1 MPGKSEPLGSLGT
14 YAEKRTKHAL
24 LQDRTW
30 NDNVASLKSIATD
43 CRKKLFDSLKGRR
56 YERVT
61 PILEPFFSKS
71 GCRRRRR
78 SSSSSGGS
86 SSRAADYRR
95 LCEEAAPAEEQGEA
109 SLGRCRCGPPWGPAM
124 GAAGRW
130 AAAPRRAPPPANRH
144 VDRAVRR
151 LPRPAMT
158 AACTILLLALRLA
171 PGERRREAG
180 LVARPKDRGHWR
192 GAVDP
197 LPHRTRPRGPRARWG
212 PPRGLR
218 EARGRRWPPSELAAG
233 APTRPCHRRTGARAA
248 DMASV
253 RPKNTLR
260 WRRAR
265 ACARPRAV
273 SRRGKLVRPGHTPR
287 CGERQSTE
295 KGARERNEKNQI
307 MTSNVWLQLVWTDY
321 QLKWDEADYGG
332 IAVLRLPPDKVW
344 KPDIVLFNNA
354 DGNYEVRYKSNVL
367 IYPSGQVMWVPPAIY
382 QSSCTIDVTYFPFDQ
397 QKCVM
402 KFGSWT
408 FNGDQVSLKLY
419 NNNFWVDLSDY
430 WKSGTWDIV
439 EVPAFLNRHNNSK
452 QQRPTETDISFY
464 ITIRRKTLFYT
475 VNLILPTVLISFLCI
490 LVFYLPAEAGEKVT
504 LGISI
509 LLSLVVFLLLV
520 SKILPPTSLV
530 LPLIAKYLLFTF
542 LMNTMSI
549 LVTVIIIN
557 WNFRGPRTHRMP
569 NWIRVLFLKYLP
581 AMLLMKRPH
590 KTRLRW
596 MMEMPGAFVSAF
608 TALDR
613 QTVVRGPVPEL
624 LLQPRKKYSLA
635 FSFQPSHC

>member
-1 MPGKSEPLGSLGT
+1 
-14 YAEKRTKHAL
+14 
-24 LQDRTW
+24 
-30 NDNVASLKSIATD
+30 
-43 CRKKLFDSLKGRR
+43 
-56 YERVT
+56 
-61 PILEPFFSKS
+61 
-71 GCRRRRR
+71 
-78 SSSSSGGS
+78 
-86 SSRAADYRR
+86 
-95 LCEEAAPAEEQGEA
+95 
-109 SLGRCRCGPPWGPAM
+109 
-124 GAAGRW
+124 
-130 AAAPRRAPPPANRH
+130 
-144 VDRAVRR
+144 
-151 LPRPAMT
+151 MT
-158 AACTILLLALRLA
+158 AWPWTRLGLLALWLVVAIQTVLA
-171 PGERRREAG
+171 SEDEER
-180 LVARPKDRGHWR
+180 
-192 GAVDP
+192 
-197 LPHRTRPRGPRARWG
+197 
-212 PPRGLR
+212 
-218 EARGRRWPPSELAAG
+218 
-233 APTRPCHRRTGARAA
+233 
-248 DMASV
+248 
-253 RPKNTLR
+253 
-260 WRRAR
+260 
-265 ACARPRAV
+265 
-273 SRRGKLVRPGHTPR
+273 LVRDLFRDYNKLIRPVEIMNMTVEVEFGLSFV
-287 CGERQSTE
+287 QLINV
-295 KGARERNEKNQI
+295 NEKNQI

-332 IAVLRLPPDKVW
+332 ISVLRLPPDKVW

-419 NNNFWVDLSDY
+419 NENPWVDLSDY

-439 EVPAFLNRHNNSK
+439 EVPAFLNVHNNSK
-452 QQRPTETDISFY
+452 QNRPTETDISFY

-581 AMLLMKRPH
+581 AALLMKRPK

-596 MMEMPGAFVSAF
+596 MMEMPGLGLHHYHPHHHSPPPPPPPAADHKPKASPKTPAEFLELADVHHPNCTRKQQHRRDSDSTDVLYLSPEAYRATEAIEFIAEHLRCEDEYIQIREDWKYVAMVIDRLQLYIFFAVTTAGTIGILLDAPHIFQYVDQDKVIAFH
-608 TALDR
+608 
-613 QTVVRGPVPEL
+613 RG
-624 LLQPRKKYSLA
+624 KNM
-635 FSFQPSHC
+635 